1 MLLREQVKLL
11 KGQNKKLKT
20 ENKEYRHKL
29 KDCGE
34 WDGPATSGSTSQS
47 ESVSSCVV
55 SPRETPPSSKESSRV
70 PSESPSHPPHPHHEE
85 GGMMSSSSPERIR
98 LRHSLSPSSAA
109 NPGSGEGDVSL
120 RLDDEKRLAEA
131 SLEKEAEKD
140 VDNDEVRD
148 VPGSLPS
155 SSSGGM
161 GVLAKAGS
169 QNGFASKSKPIPI
182 PRSTALSVGG
192 ASDVVKANEGKVTRG
207 FLMRVQSLDSGTS
220 SNVKTVKL
228 ESLVPKP
235 ESPIPKPRVVASR
248 SQAVTD
254 GKSSGDSNK
263 VKDKEISELGSED
276 WERTDDSNEAKDER
290 DIEESG
296 NSNKENEEKIL
307 KARKLLENV
316 LPHPGSQRPTKPSI
330 LPRSMSARE
339 EEGLKPEVPLSQ
351 RATSSS
357 PIGKIGT
364 VTLGDNKGQISPGK
378 SSAGDEKIEDDGEEV
393 DEKAASMTSSNTS
406 STSSITKTSPLPIVK
421 PLPPL
426 PLSSSSATKPL
437 PPTPSSSSS
446 SIPPKPLPPTPS
458 SSSVPKPLP
467 PTPLSSSVPKPLPP
481 TPSPPSSSATKPLP
495 PKPIKMST
503 SVPPSPPPSALS
515 SGKEKSGSIS
525 PKTPTTRIV
534 AGYKKVT
541 IQSDTSWI
549 NRKKESSGH
558 ECTDHPLETSTQS
571 TGSVGGGSV
580 TTPTSVQSPG
590 PGSANRPHAPYRS
603 HAILSGPSSGSSGS
617 KTSLL
622 SPAGKP
628 YGGSSELKPGTCEPF
643 LSLSLSLSLSL
654 TLPFNIIYMCVH
666 VIFHVCTCMTV
677 ILFSLVFSF

>member
-1 MLLREQVKLL
+1 MLLREQIKLL

-34 WDGPATSGSTSQS
+34 WDGAATSGSTSQS
-47 ESVSSCVV
+47 ESVSSCIV
-55 SPRETPPSSKESSRV
+55 SPRESPPSSKESSRV
-70 PSESPSHPPHPHHEE
+70 PSESPSHPHPHHHEE
-85 GGMMSSSSPERIR
+85 GGMISSSSSERIR
-98 LRHSLSPSSAA
+98 LRHSLSSSSAA
-109 NPGSGEGDVSL
+109 NSGSGAGMGL
-120 RLDDEKRLAEA
+120 RSDEKGSAKMN
-131 SLEKEAEKD
+131 LENEVGEKD
-140 VDNDEVRD
+140 IDSDEVRD

-161 GVLAKAGS
+161 GVSAKADS
-169 QNGFASKSKPIPI
+169 QNGFTSKSKPIPI
-182 PRSTALSVGG
+182 PRSTTLSVGG

-228 ESLVPKP
+228 ESFVPKP
-235 ESPIPKPRVVASR
+235 ESPIPKPRVVTSR

-254 GKSSGDSNK
+254 SPSEQSAGDSNK
-263 VKDKEISELGSED
+263 MKLGDENQ
-276 WERTDDSNEAKDER
+276 EKTDDSNEAKDGR
-290 DIEESG
+290 DVEESG
-296 NSNKENEEKIL
+296 SSNKETEEKIL

-316 LPHPGSQRPTKPSI
+316 LPHPSSQRPTKP
-330 LPRSMSARE
+330 PRSMSARE
-339 EEGLKPEVPLSQ
+339 EEGLKAEVPLLQ

-357 PIGKIGT
+357 PIGKVGT
-364 VTLGDNKGQISPGK
+364 VTLGDDKSPIFPGKQQGK
-378 SSAGDEKIEDDGEEV
+378 SSAGTGAEKIEDDGEEV

-406 STSSITKTSPLPIVK
+406 STSSITKMSPLPIAK
-421 PLPPL
+421 PLPP
-426 PLSSSSATKPL
+426 PPFSSSSLATKPL
-437 PPTPSSSSS
+437 PLAPSSLS

-458 SSSVPKPLP
+458 SSSTTKPLP
-467 PTPLSSSVPKPLPP
+467 PMPLSSSVPKPLPP
-481 TPSPPSSSATKPLP
+481 APSPPLLSSSATKPLP

-525 PKTPTTRIV
+525 PKTPTARIV

-571 TGSVGGGSV
+571 TGSAGGVSV

-590 PGSANRPHAPYRS
+590 PGGANRPHAPYRS
-603 HAILSGPSSGSSGS
+603 HAILPGPSSGSSGS
-617 KTSLL
+617 KTSML
-622 SPAGKP
+622 SPGKS
-628 YGGSSELKPGTCEPF
+628 YGGSSEVKPGTCEACSLH
-643 LSLSLSLSLSL
+643 LSLSPSLS
-654 TLPFNIIYMCVH
+654 
-666 VIFHVCTCMTV
+666 
-677 ILFSLVFSF
+677 